1 MTRRNFSN
9 LMSGRDF
16 KMTKIIKTN
25 FFLAT
30 VFAICSTV
38 YGINI
43 ASAQEIPPAKIIVID
58 STLIGTNAAVATD
71 LTRQVTQIQNQLQAD
86 LKTREDLLRAEN
98 DDLKTKINIMPQE
111 AYNLLQQEFQVKV
124 NEYQQDVQIQN
135 RQIEVMV
142 TNAYAE
148 IERALI
154 PIRLNILQLTG
165 ATMMMDKSFA
175 LVQVPGLDVTTRVI
189 EQLDIAM
196 PSINVELPP
205 VPEGVAPR
213 VGEQAN

>member
-1 MTRRNFSN
+1 
-9 LMSGRDF
+9 
-16 KMTKIIKTN
+16 MTKIIKTN

-30 VFAICSTV
+30 VFAMCSTV

-148 IERALI
+148 V
-154 PIRLNILQLTG
+154 QL
-165 ATMMMDKSFA
+165 
-175 LVQVPGLDVTTRVI
+175 
-189 EQLDIAM
+189 
-196 PSINVELPP
+196 
-205 VPEGVAPR
+205 
-213 VGEQAN
+213 

>member
-1 MTRRNFSN
+1 
-9 LMSGRDF
+9 MSGRDF
-16 KMTKIIKTN
+16 KMNKITKIN
-25 FFLAT
+25 FSLAT
-30 VFAICSTV
+30 LVALLSMIFVSNV
-38 YGINI
+38 V
-43 ASAQEIPPAKIIVID
+43 SAQEIPPAKIIVID
-58 STLIGTNAAVATD
+58 STLIGTNAAVTAD
-71 LTRQVTQIQNQLQAD
+71 LTRQVTQIQTQLQAD
-86 LKTREDLLRAEN
+86 LKIREDLLRAEN
-98 DDLKTKINIMPQE
+98 DDLKTKVNIMPQE

-124 NEYQQDVQIQN
+124 NEYTQDVQIQN
-135 RQIEVMV
+135 RQIEIMIS
-142 TNAYAE
+142 NAYAE

-205 VPEGVAPR
+205 VPDGIIAQ
-213 VGEQAN
+213 GAEQTN

>member
-1 MTRRNFSN
+1 MKRNFSN

-16 KMTKIIKTN
+16 KMNKITKIN
-25 FFLAT
+25 FSLAT
-30 VFAICSTV
+30 LVALLSMIFVSNV
-38 YGINI
+38 V
-43 ASAQEIPPAKIIVID
+43 SAQEIPPAKIIVID
-58 STLIGTNAAVATD
+58 STLIGTNAAVTAD
-71 LTRQVTQIQNQLQAD
+71 LTRQVTQIQTQLQAD
-86 LKTREDLLRAEN
+86 LKIREDLLRAEN
-98 DDLKTKINIMPQE
+98 DDLKTKVNIMPQE

-124 NEYQQDVQIQN
+124 NEYTQDVQIQN
-135 RQIEVMV
+135 RQIEIMIS
-142 TNAYAE
+142 NAYAE

-205 VPEGVAPR
+205 VPDGIIAQGV
-213 VGEQAN
+213 EQTN

>member
-1 MTRRNFSN
+1 MNKITKINFS
-9 LMSGRDF
+9 
-16 KMTKIIKTN
+16 
-25 FFLAT
+25 LAT
-30 VFAICSTV
+30 LVALLSMIFVSNV
-38 YGINI
+38 V
-43 ASAQEIPPAKIIVID
+43 SAQEIPPAKIIVID
-58 STLIGTNAAVATD
+58 STLIGTNAAVTAD
-71 LTRQVTQIQNQLQAD
+71 LTRQVTQIQTQLQAD
-86 LKTREDLLRAEN
+86 LKIREDLLRAEN
-98 DDLKTKINIMPQE
+98 DDLKTKVNIMPQE

-124 NEYQQDVQIQN
+124 NEYTQDVQIQN
-135 RQIEVMV
+135 RQIEIMIS
-142 TNAYAE
+142 NAYAE

-205 VPEGVAPR
+205 VPDGIIAQGV
-213 VGEQAN
+213 EQTN